1 MTSVRI
7 LWLLLCLVWITAEIF
22 LARRTA
28 VQAGSVLN
36 TEQRSQRVLWISIL
50 MGLSLALGFKYLAWA
65 PIKLEYIPRQAL
77 AMLMFGAGLYLR
89 YAAVTKL
96 GRFFTTNVAIQQ
108 EHRLINDGPYRWLRH
123 PAYTGLLIAL
133 FAAGVAMGDYLA
145 LALLLM
151 PTVWAFSR
159 RIEIEERMLLAEFG
173 SVYADFCQS
182 TWRLLP
188 WVY

>member
-1 MTSVRI
+1 M
-7 LWLLLCLVWITAEIF
+7 LCLVWMAAEIG

-28 VQAGSVLN
+28 LQAGPVVNTERRSQRILWGSVL
-36 TEQRSQRVLWISIL
+36 
-50 MGLSLALGFKYLAWA
+50 LSLALALWFKNLALAPIALKYL
-65 PIKLEYIPRQAL
+65 PRQIL
-77 AMLMFGAGLYLR
+77 AMLLFAAGLYLR
-89 YAAVTKL
+89 YRAVMQL

-108 EHRLINDGPYRWLRH
+108 EHRLIKGGPYRWVRH

-133 FAAGVAMGDYLA
+133 FAAGVAMGDFIA

-151 PTVWAFSR
+151 PTAWAFIR

-173 SVYADFCQS
+173 PGYADFCRS

-188 WVY
+188 LIY

>member
-7 LWLLLCLVWITAEIF
+7 LWLMLCLIWMAAEIM

-28 VQAGSVLN
+28 VHAGSILS
-36 TEQRSQRVLWISIL
+36 TERRSQRVLWISIL
-50 MGLSLALGFKYLAWA
+50 ISLGLALWFKNLALA
-65 PIKLEYIPRQAL
+65 PIKLEYLPRQAM
-77 AMLMFGAGLYLR
+77 AMALFAAGLYLR
-89 YAAVTKL
+89 YTAVMQL

-108 EHRLINDGPYRWLRH
+108 EHRLIKEGPYRWLRH

-133 FAAGVAMGDYLA
+133 FAAGVAMGDFVA
-145 LALLLM
+145 LATLLV
-151 PTVWAFSR
+151 PTIWAFSR

-173 SVYADFCQS
+173 SVYAEFCQS